1 MALRQASAERGGSRE
16 ATAGT
21 DPAGCGS
28 IVEVPRSFL
37 FVLKA
42 GFSRWRRP
50 ALKPLFA
57 GRPHRGM
64 ECRQPRTPKKATPR
78 ATPVSELLYART
90 AGDVDAF
97 EG

>member
-1 MALRQASAERGGSRE
+1 M
-16 ATAGT
+16 
-21 DPAGCGS
+21 
-28 IVEVPRSFL
+28 
-37 FVLKA
+37 LKA

-64 ECRQPRTPKKATPR
+64 ECRQPRTPNKATPR
-78 ATPVSELLYART
+78 ATPVSEPLYART

-97 EG
+97 EDSSNRYLFRLLGGEAGGAGSTRGRLRQSLLGL